1 MGMPNKPKRAVTR
14 AVPEKPAHP
23 PKFPD
28 YLARLKRIHG
38 DKVLKVSGAQL
49 IREER
54 DGRS

>member
-1 MGMPNKPKRAVTR
+1 MPNKPKRAVTR